1 MAKIKQLKFF
11 DQTSYFKTTKEEINT
26 LLTDRLLKRI
36 IQLIFI
42 LLGLNFFFLGLWWSK
57 LPPQLPLFYSRPW
70 GEEQL
75 VAKNLFFILP
85 AACFIFI
92 IINLRLASFFFK
104 KEVLLSQ
111 ILIWSALVF
120 SLLTTISLWKILT
133 IAVF

>member
-11 DQTSYFKTTKEEINT
+11 DQTYFKTTKEEINT
-26 LLTDRLLKRI
+26 LLADRLLKRI

-42 LLGLNFFFLGLWWSK
+42 LLGLNFLFLALWWSK

-85 AACFIFI
+85 AACFTFI

-111 ILIWSALVF
+111 ILIWSALIF

-133 IAVF
+133 IVVF